1 MPRYFFHVM
10 DGRNIIDDEGAEFP
24 NLRDART
31 EAIRLAGA
39 VLRDEGD
46 EFWNGTE
53 WQMNVTD
60 ASGQSVLKLNFSAD
74 DQGIA
79 PEEGQKAEA
88 PA

>member
-1 MPRYFFHVM
+1 
-10 DGRNIIDDEGAEFP
+10 
-24 NLRDART
+24 
-31 EAIRLAGA
+31 
-39 VLRDEGD
+39 
-46 EFWNGTE
+46 
-53 WQMNVTD
+53 MNVTD